1 MGAKLQ
7 AEVTAVPAA
16 EIPRRSPLRAI
27 SARRVEQSAGIAP
40 LAPQNDTFL
49 LLSPPVK
56 PCRHECQIRTPPGPQ
71 VLLKLLAEIIELA
84 SELRHLVAEGGDFV
98 LEVRDAAGGC
108 GRRDDRL
115 LTRRLLL

>member
-16 EIPRRSPLRAI
+16 EIPRRSPLRGI
-27 SARRVEQSAGIAP
+27 SARRVEQSAGIAL

-56 PCRHECQIRTPPGPQ
+56 PCRDECTRPQ